1 MFLKLDNI
9 YEIAFLLRFL
19 CVSFVSSSF
28 PFLDRIGKYKTTE
41 FTEKVTFI
49 LFSVHLNSLNDFY
62 LFRINEIEQIWSL
75 KESTEVFLIKILCA
89 LCGEIF
95 LDINR
100 TGKWVISERLG
111 ENQGSG
117 LDLSEIDLHFTTYNR
132 KDRLH
137 MASKACQWRQAR
149 LFDFI
154 LEVKDAYRAM

>member
-9 YEIAFLLRFL
+9 YEIAFPLRFL

-28 PFLDRIGKYKTTE
+28 P
-41 FTEKVTFI
+41 
-49 LFSVHLNSLNDFY
+49 
-62 LFRINEIEQIWSL
+62 
-75 KESTEVFLIKILCA
+75 
-89 LCGEIF
+89 F

-132 KDRLH
+132 KDKLH
-137 MASKACQWRQAR
+137 MASKADIGRFSWRGH
-149 LFDFI
+149 
-154 LEVKDAYRAM
+154 